1 MADAAL
7 FIGWG
12 APVRGREGKGLEVFG
27 EATAYYAGLQE
38 GGQIESW
45 EAVLLE
51 PHGGE
56 LDGFI
61 LLRGSRDQLDAAQ
74 ATEEFE
80 RMTTRAGLIV
90 ENLGVVHGFI
100 GTGLERAMGQYQT
113 AIGDLGG

>member
-12 APVRGREGKGLEVFG
+12 APVRGREEKGLEVFG

-38 GGQIESW
+38 QGKIESW
-45 EAVLLE
+45 EPVLLE

-61 LLRGSRDQLDAAQ
+61 ILRGSREQLDEVHAS
-74 ATEEFE
+74 EEFE
-80 RMTTRAGLIV
+80 RMTTRAGLIAQ
-90 ENLGVVHGFI
+90 NIGVVHAFI
-100 GTGLERAMGQYQT
+100 GAGLERAMGQYQE
-113 AIGDLGG
+113 ALGAVAV

>member
-12 APVRGREGKGLEVFG
+12 APVRGREEKGLEVFA

-38 GGQIESW
+38 NGQIESW
-45 EAVLLE
+45 EPVLLE

-61 LLRGSRDQLDAAQ
+61 ILRGSREQLDEVHASS
-74 ATEEFE
+74 EFE
-80 RMTTRAGLIV
+80 RMTTRAGLIAQNV
-90 ENLGVVHGFI
+90 GVVHAFI
-100 GTGLERAMGQYQT
+100 GGGLERAMGQYQD
-113 AIGDLGG
+113 AIGAVAV

>member
-12 APVRGREGKGLEVFG
+12 APVRGREAKGLEVFA

-45 EAVLLE
+45 EPVLLE

-61 LLRGSRDQLDAAQ
+61 ILRGSREQLDAAQ
-74 ATEEFE
+74 ASEEFE
-80 RMTTRAGLIV
+80 RMTTRAGLIA
-90 ENLGVVHGFI
+90 ENVGVVHGFI
-100 GTGLERAMGQYQT
+100 GGGLERAMGQYQG
-113 AIGDLGG
+113 ALGDLAG

>member
-12 APVRGREGKGLEVFG
+12 APVRGREAKGLEVFG
-27 EATAYYAGLQE
+27 EAIAFYASLEEAGR
-38 GGQIESW
+38 IESW
-45 EAVLLE
+45 EAMLLE

-61 LLRGSRDQLDAAQ
+61 VLRGAREQLDAVQ
-74 ATEEFE
+74 ASEEFE

-90 ENLGVVHGFI
+90 ENLGVVHGYI
-100 GTGLERAMGQYQT
+100 GTGLERAMGIYQE
-113 AIGDLGG
+113 AIGAVTV